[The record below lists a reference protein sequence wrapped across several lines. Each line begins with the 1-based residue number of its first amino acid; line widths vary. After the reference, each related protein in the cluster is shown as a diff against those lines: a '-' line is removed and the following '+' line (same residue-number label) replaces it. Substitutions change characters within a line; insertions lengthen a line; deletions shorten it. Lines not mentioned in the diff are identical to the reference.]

1 MIYLEEEIHIYYIL
15 YDLFDLEPPM
25 LRTSHLLLH
34 ELIHSPGHL
43 QLMVNFISW
52 IIRLGCPVWGGPTPH
67 PGVVPSPWRPA
78 PTPIPKILSPPPHG
92 DICQSKNSGPL
103 HAHILIIRLYYQFG
117 IPFGRYDTL
126 QFIQ

>member
-52 IIRLGCPVWGGPTPH
+52 IIRLV
-67 PGVVPSPWRPA
+67 
-78 PTPIPKILSPPPHG
+78 L
-92 DICQSKNSGPL
+92 
-103 HAHILIIRLYYQFG
+103 HILQPGMRLKLLPQVG
-117 IPFGRYDTL
+117 CQQLTL
-126 QFIQ
+126 LG

>member
-43 QLMVNFISW
+43 QLMVNFISGK
-52 IIRLGCPVWGGPTPH
+52 IRLSLGWHKVYGF
-67 PGVVPSPWRPA
+67 VA
-78 PTPIPKILSPPPHG
+78 
-92 DICQSKNSGPL
+92 
-103 HAHILIIRLYYQFG
+103 F
-117 IPFGRYDTL
+117 
-126 QFIQ
+126 